1 MEPVMTERDK
11 ILKSIY
17 NAVDE
22 VNEQLPEGQS
32 LEKSPSTV
40 LLGESGKLESIDL
53 VNILVATE
61 ENIEEAEDVEV
72 EDDENVDVDVEKDVN
87 VDVEDEVDIDD
98 ESVESDIEVKTEVPG
113 EDADTAAVLGL
124 LTKAQDEAVGI
135 GDEVLMDQI
144 GNTITYFTR
153 KHVVKASA

>member
-1 MEPVMTERDK
+1 MTERDK

-32 LEKSPSTV
+32 LEKSPNTV

-61 ENIEEAEDVEV
+61 ENIEEAFGVPISIT
-72 EDDENVDVDVEKDVN
+72 DERAVSETN
-87 VDVEDEVDIDD
+87 
-98 ESVESDIEVKTEVPG
+98 IEFSPNETRMICSSFPG
-113 EDADTAAVLGL
+113 CSIE
-124 LTKAQDEAVGI
+124 
-135 GDEVLMDQI
+135 
-144 GNTITYFTR
+144 
-153 KHVVKASA
+153 

>member
-1 MEPVMTERDK
+1 MEPIMTERDK

-32 LEKSPSTV
+32 LEKSPNTV

-61 ENIEEAEDVEV
+61 ENIEEAFGVPISIT
-72 EDDENVDVDVEKDVN
+72 DER
-87 VDVEDEVDIDD
+87 
-98 ESVESDIEVKTEVPG
+98 
-113 EDADTAAVLGL
+113 AVSETNSPFTTIGSLCEFISNL
-124 LTKAQDEAVGI
+124 LKEQSNG
-135 GDEVLMDQI
+135 
-144 GNTITYFTR
+144 
-153 KHVVKASA
+153 